1 MSKVSLL
8 DDAICNFSKHGA
20 LRVLKLSE
28 GLDDELVTSAAPATR
43 PHPPGPPTPQPK
55 RASPLMT

>member
-28 GLDDELVTSAAPATR
+28 GLDDELVTSAAPAT
-43 PHPPGPPTPQPK
+43 PPPAPPTPQPP
-55 RASPLMT
+55 SPNEPLH